1 MKNSFNLF
9 AAVDLLGVAQAL
21 LLASV
26 LLSVKRGNRTANRL
40 LAAFVIVIAISVG
53 GATMATDHFILL
65 YPHLLKIQDPFYF
78 LGAPLLFL
86 YVRTLII
93 GRSGSKKDLLHF
105 LPSGLCLVYLTPFYF
120 QSSAA
125 KLFSIRSYFYFWQRW
140 SYVRSATLI
149 LQFIIYLSLVAW
161 MLGAYTRRL
170 KRRIS
175 SADEPVLFQ
184 VRFLLAS
191 LTVLW
196 VIGALKFVLTTINPA
211 YDYYAAI
218 DLLVPASLSVFV
230 YAMGYIALRK
240 PEVVTGMEGLPPPA
254 KRYEKSTLT
263 LDRADAYLKRLLDL
277 MEKEK
282 PYTDGDLTL
291 QKLAK
296 TLAISPHHL
305 SQMINEQLN
314 QNFFEFINL
323 YRIEEAKRMLVDPNR
338 KHYSILAIS
347 EEVGFN
353 SKSAFNAAFK
363 KHTHMTP
370 SEFRT
375 VTTPTASREIHHSG
389 L

>member
-1 MKNSFNLF
+1 METSFKLL
-9 AAVDLLGVAQAL
+9 AALDLLGVAQAL

-53 GATMATDHFILL
+53 GATMASDQFILL

-93 GRSGSKKDLLHF
+93 GRSGSGKKDLLHF
-105 LPSGLCLVYLTPFYF
+105 VPFGLCFAYLTPFYF
-120 QSSAA
+120 QSGAA
-125 KLFSIRSYFYFWQRW
+125 KLFSVGSHFYFWQQW
-140 SYVRSATLI
+140 SYIRSATLI
-149 LQFIIYLSLVAW
+149 VQLIIYLSLIAW
-161 MLGAYTRRL
+161 TLAAYTRRV
-170 KRRIS
+170 KGKT
-175 SADEPVLFQ
+175 SAADKSVLFQ

-191 LTVLW
+191 LTALW
-196 VIGALKFVLTTINPA
+196 FIGTLKFVLSSINPA
-211 YDYYAAI
+211 YDHIAAV

-240 PEVVTGMEGLPPPA
+240 PEVVTGMDDLPPPG
-254 KRYEKSTLT
+254 KKYEKSTLT
-263 LDRADAYLKRLLDL
+263 LERGDAYLKRLLDL
-277 MEKEK
+277 MAKER

-314 QNFFEFINL
+314 QNFFDFINL
-323 YRIEEAKRMLVDPNR
+323 YRIEEAKRMLVDPTR

-375 VTTPTASREIHHSG
+375 VITANDQP
-389 L
+389 